1 MGCPCDVPCTIVSGW
16 QPFPFCVR
24 LNPNRESKGVPMK
37 EYDVIVLGG
46 GPAGGGVASP
56 LAKAGKKVAMI
67 EREAYGGVCPLRGC
81 NPKKVL
87 MSGAETVHLSGLM
100 EGHGVKGRPR
110 IDWPRLM
117 EFKQTFV
124 DPVPERARKAY
135 RDMGIDAYI
144 GIARFTGPNT
154 VEVNGEE
161 MTAPAICVCVGMVPA
176 DLPVEG
182 GEGLPCSDD
191 FLNLEQMPERVI
203 FLGGGFIA
211 FEFAHIARQAGAG
224 VILVNRSGRV
234 LRKFD
239 HALTEELVDASEAMG
254 IDVRLNHP
262 IHKVERTDDGYQVH
276 CGEDGIIVL
285 EADMVFNCTGRR
297 PALDGLDLESA
308 GVKYGRHGI
317 EVDAA
322 MRSVSNPHVYA
333 VGDVAEQGAALTPVA
348 TIQGATAAANILEPG
363 SAEVNYEGIPSSCF
377 TLPPLAGV
385 GLLEEDAKAQG
396 LDFEVKETDLAE
408 SFPWNR
414 LNETHGMARVLVDEK
429 GDRILGAHI
438 LGHNAEEMIN
448 IFALA
453 IRQGIPL
460 SKVRDTVW
468 AYPTCGYYVKY
479 MI

>member
-1 MGCPCDVPCTIVSGW
+1 
-16 QPFPFCVR
+16 
-24 LNPNRESKGVPMK
+24 MK

-46 GPAGGGVASP
+46 GPAGGGVAVP
-56 LAKAGKKVAMI
+56 LAKSGKKVAMV
-67 EREAYGGVCPLRGC
+67 ESVAYGGTCPLRGC

-87 MSGAETVHLSGLM
+87 MSGAEAVHMAGLM
-100 EGHGVKGRPR
+100 SGHGVVGRPR

-117 EFKQTFV
+117 EFKQSFV

-135 RDMGIDAYI
+135 RDKGIDALF
-144 GIARFTGPNT
+144 GFARFTGPDR
-154 VEVNGEE
+154 VEVNGE
-161 MTAPAICVCVGMVPA
+161 TLVAKDICICVGLTPS

-191 FLNLEQMPERVI
+191 FLDLPQMPESVI

-224 VILVNRSGRV
+224 VTLVNRSGRV

-239 HALTEELVDASEAMG
+239 PVLSEELVKASEAAG

-262 IHKVERTDDGYQVH
+262 VQKVERTEDGYEVH
-276 CGEDGIIVL
+276 CGEDGVIVL

-297 PALDGLDLESA
+297 PALDGMDMEAA
-308 GVKYGRHGI
+308 GVEYGRQG
-317 EVDAA
+317 VKVNGG
-322 MRSVSNPHVYA
+322 MQSVSNPHVYV
-333 VGDVAEQGAALTPVA
+333 VGDVADQGAALTPVA
-348 TIQGATAAANILEPG
+348 TIQGEVAAANIIEPG
-363 SAEVNYEGIPSSCF
+363 SAEVDYSGIPSVCF
-377 TLPPLAGV
+377 TLPSLTGV
-385 GLLEEDAKAQG
+385 GLLEEEARAQG
-396 LDFEVKETDLAE
+396 LSFEVKETDLTE
-408 SFPWNR
+408 SFPWKR
-414 LNETHGMARVLVDEK
+414 LNATHGRARILVDEE

-448 IFALA
+448 VFALA
-453 IRQGIPL
+453 IRQGVPL

-468 AYPTCGYYVKY
+468 AYPTCGYYAKY